1 MGYDRKEEPTEL
13 DRAIKAWY
21 SGEMGCKHFI
31 ENYWQDN
38 WDDLIQHVQLSG
50 FNLRNGKIPQALLDK
65 EKEFIEGIIDYYLYT
80 PISMEI
86 GEQYYEKIEQQD
98 IHASLIYWAQ
108 TGCTKPIKEIISQ
121 YMSGEIPEITKPPL
135 SKGEPKKEKP
145 KVPEWYVPYKKGQ
158 FLNKTIRGYYNQE
171 ISVEKFLEGFSG
183 TWEDVLEGL
192 VTVRKF
198 ESKEAIPGAFKAR
211 KEEFEKAVIK
221 SFGKDYCEMT
231 QIPVNGRYVHPT
243 ELDVEKTI
251 KYLQKNNIELGKSI
265 ISQTLKKY
273 LKGEIQLDQ
282 EEEKKKTVD
291 ESQVEEPQGDVQPI
305 NNGQVEGPQAEEP
318 QEEASQADEVQ
329 IDETQ
334 TEEMQAEEPQADNVP
349 PRAIDLG
356 AMREQR
362 GKCEQL
368 SAKLQQMQGDLD
380 IKKDRLRELQQ
391 ILSQPNIE
399 ISKIQEFA
407 GEMLTLAQQ
416 IEESQNAVDGLDIE
430 RLAGEQQLRKMKDA
444 AIVEIEEI

>member
-1 MGYDRKEEPTEL
+1 M
-13 DRAIKAWY
+13 
-21 SGEMGCKHFI
+21 
-31 ENYWQDN
+31 
-38 WDDLIQHVQLSG
+38 
-50 FNLRNGKIPQALLDK
+50 
-65 EKEFIEGIIDYYLYT
+65 
-80 PISMEI
+80 
-86 GEQYYEKIEQQD
+86 
-98 IHASLIYWAQ
+98 
-108 TGCTKPIKEIISQ
+108 
-121 YMSGEIPEITKPPL
+121 
-135 SKGEPKKEKP
+135 
-145 KVPEWYVPYKKGQ
+145 
-158 FLNKTIRGYYNQE
+158 
-171 ISVEKFLEGFSG
+171 
-183 TWEDVLEGL
+183 LEGL